1 MKKPLRVGITLHRS
15 SEHTGGSME
24 KILGMAALADSR
36 GVDMISVPD
45 HICFATDAAKDYPMG
60 PEAFPGTVDEDWYE
74 PLTLLAAIAAR
85 TQRALLSTAVLI
97 APARS
102 AVMLAKQLATLDCI
116 SNGRTVAVFGAG
128 WHKAEFESQNL
139 PFKGRFTHME
149 EQIQVCRAL
158 WSGGPQSFHGK
169 FVNFD
174 DIWSYPLPKQ
184 GATLPIWLGLAPSPR
199 NLQRMARFADGWL
212 PAMESPETIR
222 ETLAALAP
230 LLEQCGRDPA
240 AFDVRSGL
248 MPVFDRDGGVDF
260 DATFAQADQLIAA
273 GVTVVD
279 IAPVFLS
286 PDVDD
291 MEMLIDLLV
300 ALKARA

>member
-1 MKKPLRVGITLHRS
+1 MSRPLRVGITLHRS
-15 SEHTGGSME
+15 SEHTGGDMQ
-24 KILGMAALADSR
+24 KILAMAEMADAR

-60 PEAFPGTVDEDWYE
+60 PDAFPGTVDEDWYE

-85 TQRALLSTAVLI
+85 TRRALLSTAILI

-102 AVMLAKQLATLDCI
+102 GLMLAKQLATLDCI
-116 SNGRTVAVFGAG
+116 SNGRAVPVFGAG
-128 WHKAEFESQNL
+128 WHKAEFDAQNL
-139 PFKGRFTHME
+139 PFEGRFTHME

-169 FVNFD
+169 FIHFD
-174 DIWSYPLPKQ
+174 DLWSYPLPVQ
-184 GATLPIWLGLAPSPR
+184 GANIPIWLGLSPSPR

-212 PAMESPETIR
+212 PAMEPPEKIR
-222 ETLAALAP
+222 ATLQQLAP
-230 LLEQCGRDPA
+230 LLEEQGRDPA
-240 AFDVRSGL
+240 TFDVRSGL
-248 MPVFDRDGGVDF
+248 MPVFDHSGAVDF
-260 DATFAQADQLIAA
+260 DATFAQAEQLIAA

-286 PDVDD
+286 SHPDD
-291 MEMLIDLLV
+291 MQMLVDRLV
-300 ALKARA
+300 ALKSR